1 MKKEFVIYT
10 ATNKINGKIYVGK
23 TYNFE
28 KRKKEHFYDINDD
41 IPFHRA
47 LKKYGIEN
55 FEWKII
61 DYAKTDDEIK
71 EKEIYWIK
79 KLNTCI
85 HSKNSNGYNITLGGE
100 GGVSW
105 NSLPVIQYDLDGN
118 YIQEFL
124 SCQHASVCTGIGR
137 HNIGDCANGITKQS
151 GGYQWR
157 YKTRREINSIS
168 AYKRPESQRKKRI
181 IQLDLDG
188 NIVNTFDSV
197 IEASK
202 KLKIGRA
209 NISSCLTGKIK
220 RSGGYQWIYADNYN
234 ENQNYKFK
242 GISAGNGIF
251 QLDQNKKIINHF
263 NNCSEAARFLGEE
276 TKVHKQIHKAINTG
290 HKCRGFYW
298 CKCDDYIDIQHGNT
312 EVIA

>member
-28 KRKKEHFYDINDD
+28 KRRKEHFYDINDD

-61 DYAKTDDEIK
+61 DCAKTDDEIK

-85 HSKNSNGYNITLGGE
+85 RSKNSNGYNITLGGE

-157 YKTRREINSIS
+157 YKVENKIDSIE
-168 AYKRPESQRKKRI
+168 AYQRTESHRKRSI

-188 NIVNTFDSV
+188 NLINTFDSV
-197 IEASK
+197 TEASI
-202 KLKIGRA
+202 KLGVDRS
-209 NISSCLTGKIK
+209 NISSCLIGKSK
-220 RSGGYQWIYADNYN
+220 RCGGYQWVYADSYN

-242 GISAGNGIF
+242 GISKGNGIF
-251 QLDQNKKIINHF
+251 QLDDNKKIIKRF
-263 NNCSEAARFLGEE
+263 RNCSEAARALGEE

-298 CKCDDYIDIQHGNT
+298 CKCDDYINIQHGNT

>member
-28 KRKKEHFYDINDD
+28 KRRKEHFYDINDD

-61 DYAKTDDEIK
+61 DCAKTDDEIK

-85 HSKNSNGYNITLGGE
+85 RSKNSNGYNITLGGE

-105 NSLPVIQYDLDGN
+105 NSLPIIQYDLDGN

-157 YKTRREINSIS
+157 YKVENKIDSIE
-168 AYKRPESQRKKRI
+168 AYQRTESHRKRSI

-188 NIVNTFDSV
+188 NLINTFDSV
-197 IEASK
+197 TEASI
-202 KLKIGRA
+202 KLGVDRS
-209 NISSCLTGKIK
+209 NISSCLIGKSK
-220 RSGGYQWIYADNYN
+220 RCGGYQWVYADSYN

-242 GISAGNGIF
+242 GISKGNGIF
-251 QLDQNKKIINHF
+251 QLDDNKKIIKCF
-263 NNCSEAARFLGEE
+263 RNCSEAARALGEE

-298 CKCDDYIDIQHGNT
+298 CKCDDYINIQHGNT

>member
-1 MKKEFVIYT
+1 M
-10 ATNKINGKIYVGK
+10 
-23 TYNFE
+23 
-28 KRKKEHFYDINDD
+28 
-41 IPFHRA
+41 
-47 LKKYGIEN
+47 
-55 FEWKII
+55 
-61 DYAKTDDEIK
+61 
-71 EKEIYWIK
+71 
-79 KLNTCI
+79 
-85 HSKNSNGYNITLGGE
+85 GGE

-157 YKTRREINSIS
+157 YKVENKIDSIE
-168 AYKRPESQRKKRI
+168 AYQRAESPRKRSI

-188 NIVNTFDSV
+188 NFINTFNSV
-197 IEASK
+197 TEASK
-202 KLKIGRA
+202 KIGIGRA

-276 TKVHKQIHKAINTG
+276 TKVHKQIHKALNTG
-290 HKCRGFYW
+290 NKCRGFYW
-298 CKCDDYIDIQHGNT
+298 CKCDDYINIQHGNT